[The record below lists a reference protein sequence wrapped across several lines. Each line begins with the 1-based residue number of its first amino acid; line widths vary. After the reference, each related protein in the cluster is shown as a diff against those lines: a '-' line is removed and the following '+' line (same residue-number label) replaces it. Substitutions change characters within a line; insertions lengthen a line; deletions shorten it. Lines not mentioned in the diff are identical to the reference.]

1 MKSKDFIQE
10 ASRSRVHFLKCFL
23 SFPLLTAILYSIF
36 LLVLTKFMKA
46 TKLRSVCECK
56 TLSKEKDK
64 KCSYHVLKYPLH
76 QTF

>member
-46 TKLRSVCECK
+46 TKLRSDSLKFTSVNVK
-56 TLSKEKDK
+56 LQAK
-64 KCSYHVLKYPLH
+64 KKIRNAVIM
-76 QTF
+76 F

>member
-46 TKLRSVCECK
+46 TKLRSE
-56 TLSKEKDK
+56 S
-64 KCSYHVLKYPLH
+64 
-76 QTF
+76 